1 MENITI
7 LEAVG
12 DPTRLAILELLK
24 DESRTVGVLASALP
38 VSQPAVSQHLKVLRN
53 AGLVRSEKDGARR
66 IQHLDPDGF
75 RLLREWVDSF
85 WDVAL
90 EAYRDS
96 FRQSDESDDPGGG

>member
-1 MENITI
+1 MTDIQV

-12 DPTRLAILELLK
+12 EPTRLAILEMLK
-24 DESRTVGVLASALP
+24 DEPRTVGVLASALP
-38 VSQPAVSQHLKVLRN
+38 VSQPAVSQHLKVLRD

-85 WDVAL
+85 WDQAL
-90 EAYRDS
+90 EAYRES
-96 FRQSDESDDPGGG
+96 FRQADESDDPGGG